1 MPHSPLN
8 LDPLLRLVQKPGRY
22 TGGEPG
28 SVVKDAAGVALRY
41 ALCFP
46 DSYEIGMSHLGLKIL
61 YGIANARADCWCE
74 RVFAP
79 WPDMEALLRERQIPL
94 WALESGEAVAGFDLI
109 GFTLQYEMSYSNV
122 LNMLDLAGL
131 PVRAAERG
139 DALAPLVIG
148 GGPCA
153 CNPEPLAPFFD
164 LFVLGEGE
172 EVSEEL
178 FDALKECKQKGL
190 GKAAFLREA
199 AKISGVY
206 VPSLYDVI
214 YNEDG
219 AIARITPKENAPQTI
234 KKRVVI
240 NLDDVPFPE
249 KVVVPLLEVV
259 HDRTVA
265 ELFRGCIRGCRFCQA
280 GFLNR
285 PVREK
290 SAGTVNAQ
298 CRALCDNTGYE
309 EVSLCSLSISDY
321 TELPELLEQLLDWA
335 QPRRINVSVPS
346 LRIDKFP
353 KKMMER
359 LALVRRS
366 GLTFA
371 PEAGTQRLRD
381 VINKNIT
388 QAQVLD
394 TAAQAF
400 AGGWTSVKLYFMLGL
415 PTETGEDVAGIA
427 ALAQAVVDAFYSS
440 PGKPKGKGVSVSVS
454 AASFVPKPFT
464 PFQWEPMATKVM
476 LEEKQRLLRSSIRS
490 KKISLS
496 CHHIETSLLEGVLA
510 RGDRRLA
517 DVIET
522 AWRGGARFDSW
533 DDQFKPELWYQAFAE
548 HHLDPNFYNARR
560 REPAEILPWDHLDYG
575 VTKAFL
581 LRERERAYAGETTP
595 NCREKCMGCGA
606 CGGGVQFSIASRQ

>member
-1 MPHSPLN
+1 MPFQSIE
-8 LDPLLRLVQKPGRY
+8 PLLRLVQKPGRY

-28 SVVKDAAGVALRY
+28 SVVKDAGATLLRY

-46 DSYEIGMSHLGLKIL
+46 DSYEIGMSHLGIKIL
-61 YGIANARADCWCE
+61 YSLANARADCWCE

-79 WPDMEALLRERQIPL
+79 WPDMEALLRERKIPL
-94 WALESGEAVAGFDLI
+94 WGLESGDAIAAFDLI
-109 GFTLQYEMSYSNV
+109 GFTLQYEMSYSNI

-131 PVRAAERG
+131 PLRSCDRG
-139 DALAPLVIG
+139 DALTPLVIG

-172 EVSEEL
+172 EASEEL
-178 FDALKECKQKGL
+178 LDLLADHKRRAQASGAAG
-190 GKAAFLREA
+190 GKRAFLA
-199 AKISGVY
+199 AAAQIPGVY
-206 VPSLYDVI
+206 VPSLYDVR
-214 YNEDG
+214 YHEDG
-219 AIARITPKENAPQTI
+219 TVAAITPREGAPAKI
-234 KKRVVI
+234 KKRIVED
-240 NLDDVPFPE
+240 LDAVPYPAEF
-249 KVVVPLLEVV
+249 VVPLLEVV

-265 ELFRGCIRGCRFCQA
+265 EVFRGCIRGCRFCQA

-290 SAGTVNAQ
+290 SAETVNRQ
-298 CRALCDNTGYE
+298 CAALCDNTGYE
-309 EVSLCSLSISDY
+309 EVSLCSLSTSDY
-321 TELPELLEQLLDWA
+321 TALPELLEQLLDWT
-335 QPRRINVSVPS
+335 QPQKINVSVPS

-353 KKMMER
+353 QEMMER

-388 QAQVLD
+388 EEQVLS
-394 TAAQAF
+394 TASQAF

-415 PTETGEDVAGIA
+415 PTETPEDLEGIA
-427 ALAQAVVDAFYSS
+427 RLAQQVVNAFYQN
-440 PGKPKGKGVSVSVS
+440 PAKPKGKGVTVSVS
-454 AASFVPKPFT
+454 TASFVPKPFT
-464 PFQWEPMATKVM
+464 PFQWEPMDTREQI
-476 LEEKQRLLRSSIRS
+476 EEKQKQLRGAIRS

-496 CHHIETSLLEGVLA
+496 CHHVETSLLEGVLA

-517 DVIET
+517 DVLES
-522 AWRGGARFDSW
+522 AWRKGARFDSW
-533 DDQFKPELWYQAFAE
+533 DDQFQPALWQEAFAQ
-548 HHLDPNFYNARR
+548 HNLDPNFYNARR
-560 REPAEILPWDHLDYG
+560 RASEELFPWDHLDYG

-581 LRERERAYAGETTP
+581 LREQAQAYAAKTTP
-595 NCREKCMGCGA
+595 NCREGCAGCGVG
-606 CGGGVQFSIASRQ
+606 CGGAR